1 MFGPSPT
8 PLDPSRDYGRLLPAL
23 LRNPRA
29 ELEAG
34 FTKLR
39 LILAAEGVQ
48 TKEMLDIYTRAATG
62 AATSEEIARA
72 NAQMMDVLR
81 MAGLGAFSR
90 RSPAARCCFHWRWP
104 RPTAWAS
111 DYFPIR
117 HRSRRGNL
125 SSCPRSSHCC
135 W

>member
-81 MAGLGAFSR
+81 MAGLGAFF
-90 RSPAARCCFHWRWP
+90 AAIPGSALLLPLAVAAADRLG
-104 RPTAWAS
+104 
-111 DYFPIR
+111 IR
-117 HRSRRGNL
+117 LLPDSAQEPKG
-125 SSCPRSSHCC
+125 
-135 W
+135 